1 MRRDSRRAGV
11 VARVS
16 HGRRGVRAFWVQPVA
31 EPVRWVLIQVM
42 TCSDEVEVALEQIVV
57 AGENVLVSGFIVP
70 GTAQFTGC
78 FGRFVRKE
86 PRNNTV
92 TTKFWRGANFS
103 ER

>member
-1 MRRDSRRAGV
+1 MITLREVVVGGLAPTPTPRRHRRFSYPTV
-11 VARVS
+11 RPRRV
-16 HGRRGVRAFWVQPVA
+16 H
-31 EPVRWVLIQVM
+31 
-42 TCSDEVEVALEQIVV
+42 